1 MNELLGM
8 FGYEED
14 VSQEAVDELNLK
26 EIPMEEGGDSPEKS
40 EEVPD
45 EYDDDDGALPSM
57 VATTSRITS
66 SENME
71 TEATV
76 VALPDGK
83 GWSLL

>member
-45 EYDDDDGALPSM
+45 EYDEDRKS
-57 VATTSRITS
+57 
-66 SENME
+66 
-71 TEATV
+71 V
-76 VALPDGK
+76 V
-83 GWSLL
+83 